1 MSALSQLLSTGNF
14 IPVNKVLAKAIGL
27 EESII
32 LGELLTEF
40 NYWEANDKLI
50 DGMFYCT
57 AEKLE
62 DNTTLTEYRQRKAI
76 KNLVEAGI
84 LKQEIKGMPA
94 TRYFV
99 INEDVLIDI
108 IFQTSSKEIK
118 ELVPK
123 KLQPSNNINIKT
135 KNNKISL
142 SKDKDIGHFEFG
154 KVVNKTLDNENAKAF
169 VKLYEEKCF
178 NLPKISKLT
187 DARIKAINKLTWKYE
202 VADILKVFELA
213 NESDFLTG
221 KNDRGWKANMD
232 FILREDKFINIL
244 EGKYGG
250 KQISKKQTSTDIGR
264 TSERA
269 EKGEVVHEKF

>member
-1 MSALSQLLSTGNF
+1 MSALSQLLSNGNF

-50 DGMFYCT
+50 DGEMFYCT

-76 KNLVEAGI
+76 KNLIEAGI
-84 LKQEIKGMPA
+84 LEQQVKGMPA
-94 TRYFV
+94 TRYFR
-99 INEDVLIDI
+99 INEYVLIDI
-108 IFQTSSKEIK
+108 IFQTSSEKIK
-118 ELVPK
+118 ELDPK

-135 KNNKISL
+135 KNKISL

-154 KVVNKTLDNENAKAF
+154 KSKQPEQTLYSRCIAHIREFTDNSNMQKILQDFLASMSQMK
-169 VKLYEEKCF
+169 KLKGEKQF
-178 NLPKISKLT
+178 ISIL
-187 DARIKAINKLTWKYE
+187 NKLKSIT
-202 VADILKVFELA
+202 
-213 NESDFLTG
+213 
-221 KNDRGWKANMD
+221 
-232 FILREDKFINIL
+232 EDP
-244 EGKYGG
+244 G
-250 KQISKKQTSTDIGR
+250 KQIKVIQYSIEHGYATFYDCLHDQRSYNKGKPASTDIGR

-269 EKGEVVHEKF
+269 KKGEVVHEKF